1 MNKQSGIKEVMDFVL
16 TEYHPNILKR
26 KPLITVDYAQ
36 MTEIVNNGERLDVSG
51 GRGNARLLSFDHS
64 KTVEVNVTLP
74 LVDLKMLALISGDE
88 ITKKIEALFKRE
100 TMCVIVDENTGEGY
114 IELTRKPLE
123 KSVYLYVLEGNRSDG
138 EAGKPLDELPST
150 DLKDNEFYV
159 DANNRKIIV
168 SLDTFKEGEEVVVYY
183 HTDTVHPVT
192 KLRVDPTKF
201 PKAVSV
207 FGETLWRDQYTEED
221 EVYNVR
227 IHKARIRPEYTLSM
241 SATDV
246 AVLELTMDVYA
257 FREKCTGRETYIEY
271 IADDDLDFLDGEE
284 GGEEENTPI
293 GNALKSVDK
302 LVDNGEYTFT
312 IQAESDMLGRLH
324 ILLHDGS
331 LGDNYEDI
339 DGADGKIQ
347 YLKLHPEEGDAV
359 YGDAESKNTVEG
371 YGIFATYSDATQT
384 WIITVDGATL
394 DSAVQAHPNYPN
406 SLEDIG
412 LLVYVSAEGN
422 TKNRS
427 NIIVSDFSV

>member
-1 MNKQSGIKEVMDFVL
+1 M
-16 TEYHPNILKR
+16 
-26 KPLITVDYAQ
+26 
-36 MTEIVNNGERLDVSG
+36 
-51 GRGNARLLSFDHS
+51 
-64 KTVEVNVTLP
+64 
-74 LVDLKMLALISGDE
+74 
-88 ITKKIEALFKRE
+88 
-100 TMCVIVDENTGEGY
+100 
-114 IELTRKPLE
+114 
-123 KSVYLYVLEGNRSDG
+123 
-138 EAGKPLDELPST
+138 
-150 DLKDNEFYV
+150 
-159 DANNRKIIV
+159 
-168 SLDTFKEGEEVVVYY
+168 
-183 HTDTVHPVT
+183 
-192 KLRVDPTKF
+192 
-201 PKAVSV
+201 
-207 FGETLWRDQYTEED
+207 
-221 EVYNVR
+221 
-227 IHKARIRPEYTLSM
+227 
-241 SATDV
+241 
-246 AVLELTMDVYA
+246 
-257 FREKCTGRETYIEY
+257 
-271 IADDDLDFLDGEE
+271 DFLDGEE

-384 WIITVDGATL
+384 WIITVDGAIL